1 MKFDRG
7 YISPYFANDQKSMKC
22 EYDEA
27 LILIVEKKIS
37 GYVFDQLKLQFD
49 L

>member
-7 YISPYFANDQKSMKC
+7 FISPYFANDQKTMKC
-22 EYDEA
+22 EYEDV

-37 GYVFDQLKLQFD
+37 GFVADVMVRPYMS
-49 L
+49 